1 MAGVYFGMRPTWLAS
16 VVLLAACSDALEQAT
31 SAGQV
36 VVSVNSKSSTLSLV
50 TVDEHSVSSEYV
62 PPVGS
67 APLSVAVRGSLLA
80 APAGDS
86 AALAIFDFSN
96 GAPPA
101 VTIRRFPGG
110 SGASGVAFENDS
122 IAWLANPATGSVT
135 RVNLRTG
142 GATSVAVGAYPRT
155 VVVVAG
161 FVFVVNG
168 TSPPPGPSWLN
179 VLPTSGGAAPTVDS
193 IPLTGT
199 NASYAALGADSLLY
213 VVDAGTPGKADGRL
227 SIVGPKTQME
237 LVVVNGLGE
246 SPGPPLYHPS
256 GRLLIATPTNGIL
269 EVSTATRTLLRGP
282 GNGIVPRGSSGVAA
296 LALDAAG
303 RVYAFDRRD
312 CTEPGVLHILSAP
325 PDYDDVLQ
333 MTVGV
338 CPAAAATI
346 LVP

>member
-1 MAGVYFGMRPTWLAS
+1 MKATWLAS
-16 VVLLAACSDALEQAT
+16 LVLLAACSDALEQAT

-110 SGASGVAFENDS
+110 SGASGVAFESDS
-122 IAWLANPATGSVT
+122 IAWLANLASGSVT
-135 RVNLRTG
+135 RVNLPTG
-142 GATSVAVGAYPRT
+142 GATSVPVGGYPRT

-168 TSPPPGPSWLN
+168 TAPSQSSGPSWLN
-179 VLPTSGGAAPTVDS
+179 VLPTNGGAAPTVDS

-199 NASYAALGADSLLY
+199 NASYATLGADSLLY
-213 VVDAGTPGKADGRL
+213 VVESGSPGRADGRL
-227 SIVGPKTQME
+227 SIVDPKAQME

-246 SPGPPLYHPS
+246 LPGPALYHPS
-256 GRLLIATPTNGIL
+256 GRLLIATPANGIL
-269 EVSTATRTLLRGP
+269 EVSTATRTLSRGP
-282 GNGIVPRGSSGVAA
+282 GKGIVPKGSTGVAA

-312 CTEPGVLHILSAP
+312 CMEPGVLHILSAP
-325 PDYDDVLQ
+325 PDYDDVVQ
-333 MTVGV
+333 IAVDV

>member
-122 IAWLANPATGSVT
+122 IASRCRPSASMITPRLKCAFANSGDVRITSRNCSLAPAAS
-135 RVNLRTG
+135 
-142 GATSVAVGAYPRT
+142 
-155 VVVVAG
+155 
-161 FVFVVNG
+161 
-168 TSPPPGPSWLN
+168 PSW
-179 VLPTSGGAAPTVDS
+179 
-193 IPLTGT
+193 
-199 NASYAALGADSLLY
+199 Y
-213 VVDAGTPGKADGRL
+213 KA
-227 SIVGPKTQME
+227 V
-237 LVVVNGLGE
+237 
-246 SPGPPLYHPS
+246 PS
-256 GRLLIATPTNGIL
+256 R
-269 EVSTATRTLLRGP
+269 
-282 GNGIVPRGSSGVAA
+282 
-296 LALDAAG
+296 
-303 RVYAFDRRD
+303 
-312 CTEPGVLHILSAP
+312 
-325 PDYDDVLQ
+325 
-333 MTVGV
+333 
-338 CPAAAATI
+338 
-346 LVP
+346 